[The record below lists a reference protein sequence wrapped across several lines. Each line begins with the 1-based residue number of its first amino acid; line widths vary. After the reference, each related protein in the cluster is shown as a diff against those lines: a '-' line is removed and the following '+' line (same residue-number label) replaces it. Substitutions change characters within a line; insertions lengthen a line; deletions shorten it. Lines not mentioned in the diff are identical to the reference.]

1 MKIKIRK
8 FSVILLI
15 ILVVNLLNSFS
26 VGAATISNKQLKR
39 YLNQMTLDEKLG
51 QLYLVPSNG
60 DADALNQAIK
70 KYHLGGIVLF
80 GNDFIDNSRE
90 QFIAK
95 LQQMQSSSTLPLFI
109 ATDQE
114 GGSVSRLSNNPAL
127 TNNRKFPSPREIYQS
142 QGLSGLLQENVTV
155 AKILKGLGI
164 NWNFAPVADVTDDS
178 QSFMYDRTVG
188 LDYQQTAK
196 YIAKTVKQTQKQN
209 EITTLKHFPGYG
221 SCQDTHT
228 GFAQNT
234 KSLKQLKQEDL
245 IPFKAGIKAN
255 VDSIMITHLV
265 VNALDAQKPA
275 SLSKKVHTYLRKKLK
290 YNNVIVTD
298 DLGMGAIKDFIKQ
311 TNQNADVA
319 AFMAG
324 NDVLISADYQN
335 GIPALKQAI
344 KEKKITQKQLN
355 QAVYR
360 ILKLKVKR
368 KILVT
373 LPS

>member
-1 MKIKIRK
+1 
-8 FSVILLI
+8 
-15 ILVVNLLNSFS
+15 
-26 VGAATISNKQLKR
+26 
-39 YLNQMTLDEKLG
+39 
-51 QLYLVPSNG
+51 
-60 DADALNQAIK
+60 
-70 KYHLGGIVLF
+70 
-80 GNDFIDNSRE
+80 
-90 QFIAK
+90 
-95 LQQMQSSSTLPLFI
+95 
-109 ATDQE
+109 
-114 GGSVSRLSNNPAL
+114 
-127 TNNRKFPSPREIYQS
+127 
-142 QGLSGLLQENVTV
+142 
-155 AKILKGLGI
+155 
-164 NWNFAPVADVTDDS
+164 
-178 QSFMYDRTVG
+178 
-188 LDYQQTAK
+188 
-196 YIAKTVKQTQKQN
+196 
-209 EITTLKHFPGYG
+209 
-221 SCQDTHT
+221 
-228 GFAQNT
+228 
-234 KSLKQLKQEDL
+234 
-245 IPFKAGIKAN
+245 
-255 VDSIMITHLV
+255 MITHLV